1 MKYEVRIRETIYKFY
16 SVIVETE
23 DDDEKDFLS
32 NALNNYSEDNL
43 IDEEWDD
50 AEIDTYVK
58 LEE

>member
-23 DDDEKDFLS
+23 DNEEEDFLS
-32 NALNNYSEDNL
+32 NALNNYSEDDL

-58 LEE
+58 LGE